1 VLNHKFS
8 GILIEAIGATT
19 RDCPYN
25 RTRRGN
31 PGRMPKIP
39 VYYVLQ
45 YLDKYFGPNL
55 TGFYRKFELIKL
67 NFAKQRCEK
76 VFARKN
82 GFK

>member
-1 VLNHKFS
+1 
-8 GILIEAIGATT
+8 
-19 RDCPYN
+19 
-25 RTRRGN
+25 
-31 PGRMPKIP
+31 MPKIP